1 MKLIT
6 KELEKKF
13 KKYPL
18 YSQDGLGGDAKVIA
32 KFFNPVGVGT
42 WLITEGN
49 KLDNGDYEMF
59 GYCHLGDDY
68 NAEFGYVM
76 LSDLENIKLPLGM
89 GIERDLYLKEN
100 QTLIDV
106 MKSNGMSVP
115 DYLINDNLDYIKN
128 CKDYS
133 LLKDTL
139 SDNELIEINSVIK
152 EFDDYVSNFDDGE
165 KDIISEYES
174 KYGNYN
180 IIDWYEGLKSTE
192 SFLEEFTLS
201 KGDDSIEK
209 I

>member
-32 KFFNPVGVGT
+32 KFFNPIGAGT

-59 GYCHLGDDY
+59 GYCHLGDDF

-89 GIERDLYLKEN
+89 SIERDLYLKEG

-106 MKSNGMSVP
+106 MKSNDMSIP
-115 DYLINDNLDYIKN
+115 DYLISDNLDYIKN
-128 CKDYS
+128 CKDYL
-133 LLKDTL
+133 LLKNTL
-139 SDNELIEINSVIK
+139 SDDDLIEINNVIK
-152 EFDDYVSNFDDGE
+152 EFNNYVSKFDDGE
-165 KDIISEYES
+165 KDTISEYES

-180 IIDWYEGLKSTE
+180 IIDWYEGL
-192 SFLEEFTLS
+192 
-201 KGDDSIEK
+201 
-209 I
+209 

>member
-32 KFFNPVGVGT
+32 KFFNPVGAGT

-49 KLDNGDYEMF
+49 KLDNGDYEMY
-59 GYCHLGDDY
+59 GYCHLGDDF

-89 GIERDLYLKEN
+89 SIERDLYLKEG

-106 MKSNGMSVP
+106 MKSNEMSIP
-115 DYLINDNLDYIKN
+115 DYLISDNLDYIKD
-128 CKDYS
+128 CKDYL
-133 LLKDTL
+133 LLKNTL
-139 SDNELIEINSVIK
+139 SDDDLIEINNVIK
-152 EFDDYVSNFDDGE
+152 KFNNYVSKFDVGE
-165 KDIISEYES
+165 KDIISEYEG

-192 SFLEEFTLS
+192 SFLEEFMLS

>member
-13 KKYPL
+13 KKYPF
-18 YSQDGLGGDAKVIA
+18 YSQDGLGGAAKVIA
-32 KFFNPVGVGT
+32 KFFNPVGAGT

-59 GYCHLGDDY
+59 GYCYLGDDF

-89 GIERDLYLKEN
+89 SIERDLYLKEG

-106 MKSNGMSVP
+106 MKSNEMSIP
-115 DYLINDNLDYIKN
+115 DYLISDNLDYIKD
-128 CKDYS
+128 CKDYL
-133 LLKDTL
+133 LLKNTL
-139 SDNELIEINSVIK
+139 SDDDLIEINNVIK
-152 EFDDYVSNFDDGE
+152 KFNNYVSKFDDGE
-165 KDIISEYES
+165 KDIISEYEG
-174 KYGNYN
+174 KYENYN

-192 SFLEEFTLS
+192 SFLEEFMLS